1 MIASLIIVFTLL
13 GSYSLRSDMSDVW
26 LMIGFGALGY
36 LMRRFDFPVAPLVL
50 GVILGPIAERHLL
63 TTMLSFHN
71 DVTVFVTRPISAL
84 FLALAVL
91 MIAVA
96 LVRRHFD
103 SSAFRAAELQAP
115 D

>member
-1 MIASLIIVFTLL
+1 
-13 GSYSLRSDMSDVW
+13 
-26 LMIGFGALGY
+26 
-36 LMRRFDFPVAPLVL
+36 
-50 GVILGPIAERHLL
+50 
-63 TTMLSFHN
+63 
-71 DVTVFVTRPISAL
+71 
-84 FLALAVL
+84 